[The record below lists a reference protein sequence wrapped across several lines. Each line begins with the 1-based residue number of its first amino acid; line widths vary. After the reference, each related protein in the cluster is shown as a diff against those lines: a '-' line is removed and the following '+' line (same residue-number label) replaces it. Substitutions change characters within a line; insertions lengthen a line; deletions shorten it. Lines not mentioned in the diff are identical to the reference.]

1 MKCFTSPDLALSFNK
16 HLEKQDI
23 RHGFFKGHLPAQS
36 SLMIV

>member
-1 MKCFTSPDLALSFNK
+1 MKCLTSPELALSFRK

-23 RHGFFKGHLPAQS
+23 HGFFKGHLPAQS